1 MSFSSDIKKELT
13 QIIPGEACCMEAEI
27 AGLLRIL
34 GSIVLSEGKIGVKI
48 STENPAV
55 ARLFVTLVKQSY
67 GSKTELSIGEAA
79 PLSRGRV
86 YELGIT
92 PEMGAEHILRETGM
106 LEERDGHTVLT
117 EGLPPALQKTRCCRR
132 AMLRGLFMAA
142 GSVTDPEKGYHME
155 IVCTSET
162 LARDVRKLVNG
173 FGLRSKIVQR
183 KNRHVVY
190 IKEAEQITDFLS
202 AVGAHGQ
209 LFRFE
214 DVRITKDLRNTTNRI
229 SNCDSANFERTV
241 NAAQRQLASIRFIR
255 DTAGLESLP
264 PKLQETARLRLEYP
278 EVSLAELAEMFD
290 PPLKKSGIN
299 HRLLRLEELASTLGE
314 QET

>member
-1 MSFSSDIKKELT
+1 
-13 QIIPGEACCMEAEI
+13 
-27 AGLLRIL
+27 
-34 GSIVLSEGKIGVKI
+34 
-48 STENPAV
+48 
-55 ARLFVTLVKQSY
+55 
-67 GSKTELSIGEAA
+67 
-79 PLSRGRV
+79 
-86 YELGIT
+86 
-92 PEMGAEHILRETGM
+92 
-106 LEERDGHTVLT
+106 
-117 EGLPPALQKTRCCRR
+117 
-132 AMLRGLFMAA
+132 MLRGLFMAA

-241 NAAQRQLASIRFIR
+241 NAAQRQLVSIRLIR
-255 DTAGLESLP
+255 DTVGGIRRSGGDGAAP
-264 PKLQETARLRLEYP
+264 PEYP

-290 PPLKKSGIN
+290 PPLKIRHQSPP
-299 HRLLRLEELASTLGE
+299 A
-314 QET
+314 